1 MGKKDPR
8 VDAYIDDARAFARPI
23 LERFR
28 AVMHEACPAVEETVR
43 WGVPSFDHH
52 GILANMAAFKAHCRL
67 VFWKAPLLPGA
78 EALGQVTEAPPK
90 AFLAKLVKQAAKL
103 NEEGVAVPKQPKGK
117 KPAPKML
124 PELGA
129 ALKKNAKA
137 RAGFEKLRPSH
148 QLEYIEWISQ
158 AKREETREKRI
169 ATTLAQAAEGKSPNW
184 KYER

>member
-1 MGKKDPR
+1 MAKHDPR
-8 VDAYIDDARAFARPI
+8 VDAYIEKAPPFARPV

-28 AVMHEACPAVEETVR
+28 TAVHEALPEVEESIR

-67 VFWKAPLLPGA
+67 VFWKASLLPGA
-78 EALGQVTEAPPK
+78 EALGQVTEPPPK
-90 AFLAKLVKQAAKL
+90 ALLAKLAKQAAKL
-103 NEEGVAVPKQPKGK
+103 NEEGVAVPKEPNGK
-117 KPAPKML
+117 KPPAKM
-124 PELGA
+124 PEDLGA
-129 ALKKNAKA
+129 ALKKNTKA

-148 QLEYIEWISQ
+148 RREYIEWISG

-169 ATTLAQAAEGKSPNW
+169 ATTVAQVAEGKSPNW

>member
-8 VDAYIDDARAFARPI
+8 IDAYIDRAPAFARPI

-28 AVMHEACPAVEETVR
+28 AAMHEACPDVEETVR

-67 VFWKAPLLPGA
+67 IFWKAPLLPGA
-78 EALGQVTEAPPK
+78 EQLGQVTEPPPK
-90 AFLAKLVKQAAKL
+90 AFLAKLAKQAAKL
-103 NEEGVAVPKQPKGK
+103 NEEGVSVRKEPKGK
-117 KPAPKML
+117 KPPPKM
-124 PELGA
+124 PTDLGA

-137 RAGFEKLRPSH
+137 RQGFEKLRPSH
-148 QLEYIEWISQ
+148 QREYIEWISQ
-158 AKREETREKRI
+158 AKREETRAKRI
-169 ATTLAQAAEGKSPNW
+169 AATLAQAAEGKPQNW